1 MIKARVNIETAKKK
15 YKPGEV
21 IKEKLSDADMA
32 FLKKHSF
39 ITTEEESGFPDEV
52 IEDDTE
58 DDTED
63 ETGLIPGG
71 GMGLNPDDDFEDE
84 SGAEYKDEA
93 ALQKLKKEEIVEY
106 AASLGLELDG
116 AALKN
121 DLIDAVLN
129 FIEEKMAQ

>member
-1 MIKARVNIETAKKK
+1 MVKARVNIETAKKK

-32 FLKKHSF
+32 FLKKHNF
-39 ITTEEESGFPDEV
+39 ITTEDESGFSDEV
-52 IEDDTE
+52 VEDDAE
-58 DDTED
+58 E
-63 ETGLIPGG
+63 ETGLIPGD

-106 AASLGLELDG
+106 AASLGLELDE

-121 DLIDAVLN
+121 DLIDSVLN

>member
-32 FLKKHSF
+32 FLKKHNF
-39 ITTEEESGFPDEV
+39 ITTEEESGFSDEV

-58 DDTED
+58 DETE
-63 ETGLIPGG
+63 PGDG
-71 GMGLNPDDDFEDE
+71 TGLNPDDDFEDE

>member
-1 MIKARVNIETAKKK
+1 MVKARVHIETAKNK
-15 YKPGEV
+15 YKPGEI

-32 FLKKHSF
+32 FLKKHNF
-39 ITTEEESGFPDEV
+39 ITTEDESGFPDEAAP
-52 IEDDTE
+52 DDE
-58 DDTED
+58 ED
-63 ETGLIPGG
+63 ETGLIPGDG
-71 GMGLNPDDDFEDE
+71 TRLNLDDDFEDE

-106 AASLGLELDG
+106 AASLGLELDEV
-116 AALKN
+116 ALKN

>member
-1 MIKARVNIETAKKK
+1 MVKARVNIETAKKK

-32 FLKKHSF
+32 FLKKHNF
-39 ITTEEESGFPDEV
+39 ITTEDESGSSDEV
-52 IEDDTE
+52 VEDDA
-58 DDTED
+58 ED
-63 ETGLIPGG
+63 ETGLIPGD

-106 AASLGLELDG
+106 AASLGLELDE

-121 DLIDAVLN
+121 DLIDSVLN